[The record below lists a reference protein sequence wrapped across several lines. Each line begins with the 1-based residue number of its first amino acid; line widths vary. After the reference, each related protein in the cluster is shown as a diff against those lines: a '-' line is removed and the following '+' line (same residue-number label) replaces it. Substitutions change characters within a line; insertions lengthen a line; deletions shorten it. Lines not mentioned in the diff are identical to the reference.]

1 MSVAA
6 PRGLGLTV
14 PLILVAMTGAGA
26 AWRLAA
32 FAFNIW
38 PHGDVVL
45 DASIAESVAWQGA
58 LKVPIVDV
66 RYYPIGRFGFGY
78 PLDQHPP
85 LWPAL
90 GAPLVP
96 VVGDGYVA
104 LKLVSLAIGIA
115 LVPLTYLACRRTIGR
130 GPALLTAAL
139 VAGSYP
145 LVDFSGNGS
154 LWMLE
159 AALYLVFVWQVG
171 GCGLRQRRSAVLVG
185 LAMGLGCLANYSAV
199 VLPISLGLVHVLR
212 HGWSWL
218 SREAL
223 AGPALSLAVMLA
235 VVTPW
240 LVHNAVV
247 FGNPLWS
254 QPLERSLSG
263 GSKQVE
269 YLLVGDE
276 VVKRN
281 LPQPGGTGAAL
292 RDRAF
297 DLYGNVGFVARQ
309 LLILAPLLVGF
320 FVAGLLAAG
329 VGGWE
334 IGVGRWATRA
344 RAGWQSLTPNSHLAS
359 PLVVLAVVH
368 LALVLLWPTTKFRYL
383 VPVLPLVFAIGSW
396 FLCELKQPLE
406 RGLLVAVTAG
416 LCLFT
421 NVWTFVSI
429 PSHTYYY
436 DGGLVQDNFGGQGE
450 TAFVEEAGRL
460 RAAAD
465 AIAAR
470 GPGPIL
476 GDHLLYAFTHQPL
489 VVNST
494 AYPPDIAAHLVQ
506 KYSVRYVVTE
516 RSHAQFYGFLNP
528 TELWVDD
535 RFVVLEVAR

>member
-1 MSVAA
+1 M
-6 PRGLGLTV
+6 
-14 PLILVAMTGAGA
+14 
-26 AWRLAA
+26 
-32 FAFNIW
+32 
-38 PHGDVVL
+38 
-45 DASIAESVAWQGA
+45 
-58 LKVPIVDV
+58 
-66 RYYPIGRFGFGY
+66 
-78 PLDQHPP
+78 
-85 LWPAL
+85 
-90 GAPLVP
+90 
-96 VVGDGYVA
+96 
-104 LKLVSLAIGIA
+104 
-115 LVPLTYLACRRTIGR
+115 
-130 GPALLTAAL
+130 
-139 VAGSYP
+139 
-145 LVDFSGNGS
+145 
-154 LWMLE
+154 
-159 AALYLVFVWQVG
+159 
-171 GCGLRQRRSAVLVG
+171 
-185 LAMGLGCLANYSAV
+185 
-199 VLPISLGLVHVLR
+199 
-212 HGWSWL
+212 
-218 SREAL
+218 
-223 AGPALSLAVMLA
+223 
-235 VVTPW
+235 
-240 LVHNAVV
+240 
-247 FGNPLWS
+247 
-254 QPLERSLSG
+254 
-263 GSKQVE
+263 
-269 YLLVGDE
+269 
-276 VVKRN
+276 
-281 LPQPGGTGAAL
+281 
-292 RDRAF
+292 
-297 DLYGNVGFVARQ
+297 
-309 LLILAPLLVGF
+309 
-320 FVAGLLAAG
+320 
-329 VGGWE
+329 
-334 IGVGRWATRA
+334 
-344 RAGWQSLTPNSHLAS
+344 
-359 PLVVLAVVH
+359 H